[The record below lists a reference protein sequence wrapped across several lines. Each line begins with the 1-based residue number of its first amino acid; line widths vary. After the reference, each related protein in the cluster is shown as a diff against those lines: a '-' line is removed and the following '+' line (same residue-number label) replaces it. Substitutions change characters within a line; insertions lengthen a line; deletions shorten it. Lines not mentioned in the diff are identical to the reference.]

1 MNNSFLDQLNLRPQE
16 KRIIFVIGVI
26 VFVVLYVVM
35 VLPHFSDWGRLK
47 RDLEKTRKEYR
58 DQTNEIGR
66 DADVTNGY
74 RKQLAKLEREQKGG
88 ISQFDPALQLQMAVN
103 AQAPKCGVEIFTST
117 PGSGKEAEANQ
128 FFDERT
134 LSLSFE
140 AGESNLVSFLYNIGN
155 DSSMVR
161 VQQLQLGP
169 ADAQR
174 YKLKGSMLLAANYE
188 KRPPPPPAAAPEP
201 AKGPVKT
208 APATPSKETGKK
220 EPGKKEPAKPAAPQR
235 KKV

>member
-35 VLPHFSDWGRLK
+35 VMPHFGDWGRLK

-58 DQTNEIGR
+58 EDTNEIGR
-66 DADVTNGY
+66 DVDVTNGY

-88 ISQFDPALQLQMAVN
+88 VSQFDPALQLQLAVN
-103 AQAPKCGVEIFTST
+103 AQAPKCGVEIFSST
-117 PGSGKEAEANQ
+117 PGMNKESTNQ

-155 DSSMVR
+155 DPSMVR
-161 VQQLQLGP
+161 VRTLQLGP
-169 ADAQR
+169 ADAAR
-174 YKLKGSMLLAANYE
+174 YKLKGTMLLAANYE
-188 KRPPPPPAAAPEP
+188 KRPPPPPAAP
-201 AKGPVKT
+201 AKGQVKT
-208 APATPSKETGKK
+208 APAP
-220 EPGKKEPAKPAAPQR
+220 
-235 KKV
+235 V